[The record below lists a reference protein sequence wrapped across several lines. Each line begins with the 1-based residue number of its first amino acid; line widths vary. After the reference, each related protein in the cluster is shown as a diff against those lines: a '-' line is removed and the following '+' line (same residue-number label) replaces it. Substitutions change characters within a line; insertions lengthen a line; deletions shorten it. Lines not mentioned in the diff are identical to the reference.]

1 MKDKI
6 FTTLGWIA
14 SIVIFIVVWQLPIF
28 DYILLFK
35 VAFSTIMIVIG
46 IVVLIWQTIFKKTET
61 ELTKE
66 KQ

>member
-1 MKDKI
+1 MKDKF

-46 IVVLIWQTIFKKTET
+46 IVVLIWQTIFKKIET